1 MVNRV
6 SAIEAKL
13 SQGTVRFKPGG
24 QSATFAVEVFNT
36 SDRFATLLL
45 DINAPGTDPADDARW
60 YRLSPEVGTKT
71 PPGDRTLFHVEIF
84 RNPVPGFV
92 GTMNL
97 TVRILSLELQ
107 EEDRQLVRLVV
118 EPGVDAVPLALALP
132 AELSADPDAALA
144 IPVTLHNPGV
154 LPVKATLQALGLPV
168 TWAIA
173 ATTTLV
179 NPGETI
185 EVDLRGQIP
194 PADQGLSQPYPF
206 TLTAL
211 QDDGLTSSAEGTVH
225 LRPRGYYSVT
235 ADPTEQDLPGEE
247 GDRDTATFTL
257 AVTNAS
263 NLAQQVALAVTSDTL
278 AEEAIAIHPATAIPL
293 TPGDIAHLQI
303 QAVPKRPLVGP
314 PRHHRLS
321 ATAQL
326 SDPRLEV
333 RQETEVLTLWV
344 KPRIPFLLQILGV
357 VGLALLLLL
366 PVLIKPQGH
375 RSAVSTVQFSGD
387 ADRVVSGSADQTLR
401 RWRVVGK
408 RLKPDGVLARL
419 DKAVRVVALR
429 PVGNNLVAAG
439 LENGEITLWNVL
451 SPGRE
456 PLHRF
461 VSDRANRVLS
471 LAFTPDA
478 HYLFSSHGSGAV
490 MQWAVGDEL
499 AGRSPSPGPVKE
511 KPFDFAV
518 YALARVDQRGQWLA
532 VAGRYNRLVLWNW
545 QTDETYQLLRQEGDQ
560 NAYIQS
566 LASPELRPHRL
577 AAADNQGRIRLWDVS
592 RCVTVPPASDPAPDC
607 ATLLETWGDGHSLRS
622 GDPASARPV
631 RALAYSLDGC
641 YLASV
646 GDDRRVMLWP
656 LGSDGRRD
664 PGWQQGQVMRTARQP
679 LNTVDVVL
687 SEGQL
692 LVSSGGNDDRVYL
705 DARPVDRFR
714 TAGPGHCDLNQ

>member
-36 SDRFATLLL
+36 SDRFATLLV

-60 YRLSPEVGTKT
+60 YRLSPEVGTKK
-71 PPGDRTLFHVEIF
+71 PPGDRTLFQVEIF

-92 GTMNL
+92 GTMTL

-132 AELSADPDAALA
+132 AELSADPGATVK
-144 IPVTLHNPGV
+144 IPVTLHNPGL
-154 LPVKATLQALGLPV
+154 LPVRATLQALGLPV
-168 TWAIA
+168 DWAIA
-173 ATTTLV
+173 ATTVLV
-179 NPGETI
+179 NPGETA
-185 EVDLRGQIP
+185 DLVLLGQIP

-211 QDDGLTSSAEGTVH
+211 QDDGLTSSAEGIVH
-225 LRPRGYYSVT
+225 LRPQGHYSVT
-235 ADPTEQDLPGEE
+235 ADPTEQDLPGE
-247 GDRDTATFTL
+247 GADRDTATFTL

-278 AEEAIAIHPATAIPL
+278 AAEAIAIHPHNPSPL
-293 TPGDIAHLQI
+293 LPGDTALLQI

-314 PRHHRLS
+314 PRRHRLS

-326 SDPRLEV
+326 SDPRLEL
-333 RQETEVLTLWV
+333 RQENEVLTLWV
-344 KPRIPFLLQILGV
+344 KPKIPFLLQILGV
-357 VGLALLLLL
+357 IGLALLLLL

-375 RSAVSTVQFSGD
+375 RGAVSTVQFSGD

-401 RWRVVGK
+401 RWRVVGQ
-408 RLKPDGVLARL
+408 RMQPDGVLARL

-439 LENGEITLWNVL
+439 LENGEIALWDVL
-451 SPGRE
+451 SPARE

-461 VSDRANRVLS
+461 ASDRANRVLS

-499 AGRSPSPGPVKE
+499 AGRALSPGPVKE

-518 YALARVDQRGQWLA
+518 YALARVDPQGQWLA

-545 QTDETYQLLRQEGDQ
+545 QTDETYQLLRQEGDQAGDQ

-592 RCVTVPPASDPAPDC
+592 RCVATPNPDC
-607 ATLLETWGDGHSLRS
+607 AILLEAWGDGHSLRS

-641 YLASV
+641 YLVSV

-692 LVSSGGNDDRVYL
+692 LVSSGGNDHRVYL

-714 TAGPGHCDLNQ
+714 TAGSGHCDVNR

>member
-36 SDRFATLLL
+36 SDRFATLLI

-60 YRLSPEVGTKT
+60 YRLSPEVGTMK
-71 PPGDRTLFHVEIF
+71 PPGDRTEFQVEIF

-132 AELSADPDAALA
+132 AELNADPDALLE

-154 LPVKATLQALGLPV
+154 LPVRATLQAQGLPE

-173 ATTTLV
+173 ATTVLV
-179 NPGETI
+179 HPGETA
-185 EVDLRGQIP
+185 DLVLLGQIP

-211 QDDGLTSSAEGTVH
+211 QDDGLTSSAEGRVH
-225 LRPRGYYSVT
+225 LRPQGHYTVT
-235 ADPTEQDLPGEE
+235 ADPIEQDLPGE
-247 GDRDTATFTL
+247 GDDRDTATFNL

-263 NLAQQVALAVTSDTL
+263 NLAQQVALEVTSDTL
-278 AEEAIAIHPATAIPL
+278 AEEAIAVHPATAVPL
-293 TPGDIAHLQI
+293 PPGATAQLQI
-303 QAVPKRPLVGP
+303 QAVPRRPLVGP
-314 PRHHRLS
+314 PRRHQLS

-326 SDPRLEV
+326 SDPRLPV
-333 RQETEVLTLWV
+333 QPETDTLTLWV
-344 KPRIPFLLQILGV
+344 KPKIPFLLQILGV
-357 VGLALLLLL
+357 VGLALILLL
-366 PVLIKPQGH
+366 PLLIKPQGH
-375 RSAVSTVQFSGD
+375 RGAVSTAQFSGD

-401 RWRVVGK
+401 RWRVVG
-408 RLKPDGVLARL
+408 RQLKPDGVLAQL

-439 LENGEITLWNVL
+439 LENGEIALWDLL
-451 SPGRE
+451 SPARE

-499 AGRSPSPGPVKE
+499 AGRAPSPGPVQE

-560 NAYIQS
+560 NDYIQS

-577 AAADNQGRIRLWDVS
+577 ATADNQGRIRLWDVS
-592 RCVTVPPASDPAPDC
+592 RCTVPPASEPAPDC
-607 ATLLETWGDGHSLRS
+607 ATLLEAWGDGHSLRS
-622 GDPASARPV
+622 GDPATARPV

-641 YLASV
+641 YLVSV

-664 PGWQQGQVMRTARQP
+664 PGWQQGQVMRTVRQP

-692 LVSSGGNDDRVYL
+692 LVSSGGNDHRVYL
-705 DARPVDRFR
+705 DARPIDRFR
-714 TAGPGHCDLNQ
+714 SAGPGPCDVNQ